1 MGRNLAEMTSPP
13 DSPNR
18 SSYIGNAQAFLLPED
33 SIESIDAYI
42 SAGGGEALNRALTIP
57 REQIIAEVKKSG
69 LRGRGG
75 AGFPTGL
82 KWAGVAHDPC
92 PIKYLVCNGSEG
104 EPGSFKDHMLMR
116 KNPYQLLEGIAI
128 AAYAIGAKKAF
139 LGIKA
144 SSRKEEGA
152 VRHAIDEML
161 KRNVLGP
168 TPVELVL
175 GPEDY
180 LFGEEKALLEVIE
193 GRDPMPRE
201 ADNPPYVD
209 GLFITDPA
217 EPNPTVV
224 NNVETLSNIPHIV
237 RRGAAWFRT
246 MGTRDSPGTM
256 IFTVCED
263 VQRPGVYEL
272 PMGTPL
278 RSLVYDCAGG
288 PLPGRKFKAFL
299 SGVANPVV
307 LPSRLDTPMDFS
319 SMRAIGSGLGSGGFI
334 AYDNSACMVRVAHM
348 FAKFLWLES
357 CNQCSSCKIGTN
369 QSMTYLQKLIE
380 GNGDATDIDFVI
392 EGAMMAPHGNRCYL
406 PVEHSLSCPS
416 MIGAFSK
423 EFSEHYGRGCQDC
436 RDLVLPKIHDF
447 DEAKHSF
454 TYSPG
459 RLTP

>member
-1 MGRNLAEMTSPP
+1 MG
-13 DSPNR
+13 
-18 SSYIGNAQAFLLPED
+18 IAQVFLLPEKP
-33 SIESIDAYI
+33 IESVDAYI
-42 SAGGGEALNRALTIP
+42 SGGGGEALNKALTMP
-57 REQIIAEVKKSG
+57 REQVIAEVKKSG

-75 AGFPTGL
+75 GGFPTGL
-82 KWAGVAHDPC
+82 KWAGMAHDPC
-92 PIKYLVCNGSEG
+92 PTRYLVCNGSEG

-128 AAYAIGAKKAF
+128 AAYAIKAKKAF

-144 SSRKEEGA
+144 SSQKEVGA
-152 VRHAIDEML
+152 VKRAIDEML

-168 TPVELVL
+168 TPIELVL

-209 GLFITDPA
+209 GLFITDSA
-217 EPNPTVV
+217 ESNPTVV
-224 NNVETLSNIPHIV
+224 NNVETLSNIPHVV

-246 MGTRDSPGTM
+246 IGTPDSPGTM

-272 PMGTPL
+272 SMGTTL
-278 RSLVYDCAGG
+278 RSLLYDYAGG
-288 PLPGRKFKAFL
+288 PLSGRQFKAFL

-307 LPSRLDTPMDFS
+307 LPSRLDT
-319 SMRAIGSGLGSGGFI
+319 
-334 AYDNSACMVRVAHM
+334 
-348 FAKFLWLES
+348 
-357 CNQCSSCKIGTN
+357 QCSSCKIGTN

-380 GNGDATDIDFVI
+380 GSGDESDIDFVI

-416 MIGAFSK
+416 IVGSFSR
-423 EFSEHYGRGCQDC
+423 EFSAHYRRGCQDC

-447 DEAKHSF
+447 DEAKHTF

>member
-1 MGRNLAEMTSPP
+1 VNGLIQMGTP
-13 DSPNR
+13 
-18 SSYIGNAQAFLLPED
+18 QTFLLPEQTIA
-33 SIESIDAYI
+33 SVDAYI
-42 SAGGGEALNRALTIP
+42 AAGGGEALNNALTIP

-92 PIKYLVCNGSEG
+92 PTKYLVCNGSEG

-144 SSRKEEGA
+144 SSQKEVSA
-152 VRHAIDEML
+152 VKRAIDEML
-161 KRNVLGP
+161 KGNVLGP
-168 TPVELVL
+168 TPIELVL

-224 NNVETLSNIPHIV
+224 NNVETLSNVPHII

-246 MGTRDSPGTM
+246 IGTPDSPGTM
-256 IFTVCED
+256 IFSVCED

-278 RSLVYDCAGG
+278 RSLLYDYAGG
-288 PLPGRKFKAFL
+288 PLPGRQFKAFL
-299 SGVANPVV
+299 SGVSNPVV
-307 LPSRLDTPMDFS
+307 LPSRLNTPLDFS

-334 AYDNSACMVRVAHM
+334 VYDNTACMVRIAHM

-357 CNQCSSCKIGTN
+357 CNQCSSCKVGTN
-369 QSMTYLQKLIE
+369 QSMTYLQKLIDGSGGE
-380 GNGDATDIDFVI
+380 TDIDFVI

-416 MIGAFSK
+416 IIDAFSK
-423 EFSEHYGRGCQDC
+423 EFIEHYRRGCQNC
-436 RDLVLPKIHDF
+436 RDMVLPKIHDF
-447 DEAKHSF
+447 DEAKHTF
-454 TYSPG
+454 AYSPG
-459 RLTP
+459 RVTP

>member
-1 MGRNLAEMTSPP
+1 MTSPP
-13 DSPNR
+13 DSLNH
-18 SSYIGNAQAFLLPED
+18 SSYIGAAQAFLLPED
-33 SIESIDAYI
+33 PIESVDAYI
-42 SAGGGEALNRALTIP
+42 SAGGGEALNKALTIP

-92 PIKYLVCNGSEG
+92 PVRYLVCNGSEG

-144 SSRKEEGA
+144 SSQKEVGA
-152 VRHAIDEML
+152 VRRAIDEML

-209 GLFITDPA
+209 GLFITNPA

-246 MGTRDSPGTM
+246 MGTPDSPGTM

-272 PMGTPL
+272 PMGTLL

-288 PLPGRKFKAFL
+288 PRPGQKFKAFL
-299 SGVANPVV
+299 SGVANPVI
-307 LPSRLDTPMDFS
+307 LPSRLDTPMDFG

-369 QSMTYLQKLIE
+369 QSTTYLQKLIE
-380 GNGDATDIDFVI
+380 GNGDATDIDYVI